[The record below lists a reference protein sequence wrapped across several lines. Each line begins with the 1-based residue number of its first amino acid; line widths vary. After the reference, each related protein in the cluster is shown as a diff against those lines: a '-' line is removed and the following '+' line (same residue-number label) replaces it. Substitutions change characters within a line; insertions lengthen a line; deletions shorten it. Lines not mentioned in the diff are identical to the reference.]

1 MPTEPPARDPAV
13 PPARSRWRA
22 VLPFVLALGLVG
34 FVLARLDLRAF
45 WGHLGR
51 VSVAP
56 FLGFSVAFVL
66 ALLSADTLAT
76 VLIYRQSVAPLRFR
90 DFWMLRGASYLASA
104 INHHL
109 GQAMVT
115 LALSRVYGVSLA
127 RVAGATLLVYA
138 SWMGC
143 VLGLFC
149 VAIIVDDK
157 PLIWLA
163 APLGAGLGYLG
174 ILALR
179 PARLERTRLLAPL
192 FEAGVRGHLF
202 ALAARLPH
210 LCVLFLGTW
219 LPFWFFGVRIPFPVA
234 AMYVP
239 VLMVAVTLPITPQ
252 GFGTRDVLA
261 ATFFERFAPGD
272 DQPERLAALAAST
285 TAWGVAITLV
295 EIVLGLYLLRRL
307 EGTLAAA
314 GEGPANG
321 EGDRESVGAAGEKK
335 SAVTAK

>member
-1 MPTEPPARDPAV
+1 MPTEPSARAPAAPA
-13 PPARSRWRA
+13 ARSRFRA

-34 FVLARLDLRAF
+34 FVLSRLDLQAF
-45 WGHLGR
+45 RGHLER
-51 VSVAP
+51 VSAGP
-56 FLGFSVAFVL
+56 FLGFSVLFVL

-76 VLIYRQSVAPLRFR
+76 VLIYRKSVAPIRFR
-90 DFWMLRGASYLASA
+90 DFWALRGASYLPSM

-109 GQAMVT
+109 GQAMIT

-143 VLGLFC
+143 MLGLFC
-149 VAIIVDDK
+149 LAIIVDDK
-157 PLIWLA
+157 PLVWLA
-163 APLGAGLGYLG
+163 GPLGAGLVYLA

-179 PARLERTRLLAPL
+179 PARLAQTRLLAPL

-202 ALAARLPH
+202 ALLARLPH

-261 ATFFERFAPGD
+261 ATFFERFAPGN

-307 EGTLAAA
+307 GGTLTVSE
-314 GEGPANG
+314 EGPANR
-321 EGDRESVGAAGEKK
+321 EGDRDSVGAARSKPPTEV
-335 SAVTAK
+335 AP